1 MPDTMEYEDLIRK
14 IRTIDVITRARVSGQ
29 QAGVHISLFKGQG
42 VEFSDIR
49 EYLPGDDIRAIDW
62 KITARYGLPYIKE
75 FVEERDQTIYV
86 ILDISG
92 SGAFGHIESKF
103 STMVSILATL
113 VFSAVHHHDRIGL
126 VLVTD
131 EVERFI
137 PAKGGRS
144 HAVHLLQTAITCDS
158 VSRRSDLIP
167 ALTTILTRIR
177 RMATVILISDFF
189 TPDCSREL
197 AILKRHHD
205 LLAIRVTDQREH
217 KLPDIGLIELEDS
230 ETGEQILVDTSDFG
244 LRERYAAAADE
255 HDAGVVTMM
264 RRLRIPFV
272 HLQTGGDFYNPLQM
286 LFRLRPGGEL

>member
-1 MPDTMEYEDLIRK
+1 MPDAKEYAYLIRK
-14 IRTIDVITRARVSGQ
+14 IRTIEIITRARVSGQ

-62 KITARYGLPYIKE
+62 KITARYGVPYIKE
-75 FVEERDQTIYV
+75 FVEERDQTIYI

-92 SGAFGHIESKF
+92 SGAFGHTQSKF

-137 PAKGGRS
+137 PAKSGRS
-144 HAVHLLQTAITCDS
+144 HAIHLLETAITCDPDS
-158 VSRRSDLIP
+158 LRSDLTP

-177 RMATVILISDFF
+177 RMATVLLISDFY

-197 AILKRHHD
+197 AVLKRHHD
-205 LLAIRVTDQREH
+205 LLAIRVTDPREH
-217 KLPDIGLIELEDS
+217 ELPDIGLIELEDS
-230 ETGEQILVDTSDFG
+230 ETGEQILVDTSDSG
-244 LRERYAAAADE
+244 LRERYATAAQE
-255 HDAGVVTMM
+255 HDAGVITMM

-272 HLQTGGDFYNPLQM
+272 HLKTGEDLYNPLHL
-286 LFRLRPGGEL
+286 LFRLRPGSEL

>member
-1 MPDTMEYEDLIRK
+1 MPDAKEYADLIRK
-14 IRTIDVITRARVSGQ
+14 IRTIDIVTSARVSGQ

-62 KITARYGLPYIKE
+62 KITARYGVPYIKE
-75 FVEERDQTIYV
+75 FVEERDQTIYI

-92 SGAFGHIESKF
+92 SGAFGHSQSKF

-113 VFSAVHHHDRIGL
+113 IFSAVHHHDRIGL

-131 EVERFI
+131 KVERFI

-144 HAVHLLQTAITCDS
+144 HAIHLLETAITCDPD
-158 VSRRSDLIP
+158 SRRSDLIP
-167 ALTTILTRIR
+167 ALTTVLSRIR
-177 RMATVILISDFF
+177 RMATVLLISDFY

-197 AILKRHHD
+197 AVLKRHHD
-205 LLAIRVTDQREH
+205 LLAIRVTDPREH
-217 KLPDIGLIELEDS
+217 ELPDIGLIELEDA
-230 ETGEQILVDTSDFG
+230 ETGEQILVDTSDSS
-244 LRERYAAAADE
+244 LRERYEMAAQE
-255 HDAGVVTMM
+255 HDAGVITMM

-272 HLQTGGDFYNPLQM
+272 HLKNGEDLYNPLHL
-286 LFRLRPGGEL
+286 LFRVRPGGEL